1 MIKKSD
7 LSWLRKNKF
16 RKVRGSSTWALVTI
30 GGISI
35 KVFHDD
41 ESCGWWATVSHQGI
55 DSCMDD
61 VLDTYTWESPKK
73 AVDDA
78 FDTVKRKVAFM
89 LNKLCH
95 CSFNLQK
102 GIPIGE

>member
-16 RKVRGSSTWALVTI
+16 SKVRGRAKWSLVTI

-35 KVFHDD
+35 KVFYDD
-41 ESCGWWATVSHQGI
+41 ESCGWLATVSHQGV
-55 DSCMDD
+55 DNCVDD
-61 VLDTYTWESPKK
+61 VLDTWESPKK

-78 FDTVKRKVAFM
+78 FDSVKRKAAFM
-89 LNKLCH
+89 LNKFCH

-102 GIPIGE
+102 GIPVGE